1 MNNIESWNE
10 AQKRIAQLQKAIA
23 EQQRQLKE
31 IESHTVEFVD
41 NPKNPINQKEV
52 IGDTDI
58 IYVPTE
64 ADRKHYPMKKED
76 LDRHFD
82 NTHMPI
88 YFTNEHSC
96 MMFNSIFPVLKDM
109 LKFKITFDDDGII
122 KPTVNN
128 KLYYVYL
135 DTEINEFVWGV
146 SSNECVTTIYF
157 SSDEVAK
164 NCAIWLNYKYGLG
177 NYSK

>member
-1 MNNIESWNE
+1 MNNINSWNE
-10 AQKRIAQLQKAIA
+10 AQKRIAQLQKAIT

-58 IYVPTE
+58 IYIPTE
-64 ADRKHYPMKKED
+64 ADRKQYPMKKED

-96 MMFNSIFPVLKDM
+96 MMFNSIFTVLKDM
-109 LKFKITFDDDGII
+109 LKFKTMFDDDGNIR
-122 KPTVNN
+122 PNHTNR
-128 KLYYVYL
+128 LCYVYF
-135 DTEINEFVWGV
+135 DTDENEFTWGD
-146 SSNECVTTIYF
+146 SNKECVTTVYF

-177 NYSK
+177 VYSK